1 MQLPWWGRRGTII
14 ALIIVVLTVILPA
27 IFLRGPISN
36 VFNKPTAQY
45 QTQAVKQGDLSIT
58 IGATG
63 PMQSSVYNL
72 TFSGTGTSSARIE
85 EINVAVGQK
94 VKKSQRLAI
103 IDKTILQNT
112 YNQQLAIVQA
122 DQNNMAAAQ
131 NSLGTTQGV
140 GTANVAADQT
150 ALASDQQAL
159 LNAQTSAQAT
169 INLDQTTL
177 NNDQAALNAT
187 QQQVNQSNAAANAQL
202 AVDKDTCTQKNTTP
216 ATSTSPATVAEPQRT
231 NCNQLAQSTYNKTIA
246 TNNQNLQLAQAKV
259 TADQQ
264 RLNLDTATGNANI
277 QTAQSRVNTDQ
288 ARINTDQASA
298 NNSSASSQ
306 SSVTSLQSKLNQDLT
321 QLAAYKRDM
330 DNAILLAP
338 HDGVVTVINGNV
350 GGIPGVPANA
360 SSAST
365 TTTASTFIQL
375 VDTQALQVQAN
386 VNETDTGSLQVGDA
400 ATFTVNAFN
409 GRTFIG
415 TVSAISPN
423 GQTVSNVVTYPV
435 TIDVNASSLQ
445 GANLLPNMT
454 ANVTI
459 TVVQHSGV
467 LLIPVE
473 AVNFARL
480 SSTSNPT
487 TGRQALV
494 ESKAVAQAMRRARQ
508 LLANLESNN
517 ADIVAVSPIPT
528 FVLEKPDDNFVVKPV
543 VLGLTDGTQ
552 YEVLDGLTTNDVIV
566 DGNRTGEQF
575 GRPGGTNTTAQGG

>member
-1 MQLPWWGRRGTII
+1 M
-14 ALIIVVLTVILPA
+14 
-27 IFLRGPISN
+27 
-36 VFNKPTAQY
+36 
-45 QTQAVKQGDLSIT
+45 
-58 IGATG
+58 
-63 PMQSSVYNL
+63 
-72 TFSGTGTSSARIE
+72 
-85 EINVAVGQK
+85 
-94 VKKSQRLAI
+94 
-103 IDKTILQNT
+103 
-112 YNQQLAIVQA
+112 
-122 DQNNMAAAQ
+122 
-131 NSLGTTQGV
+131 
-140 GTANVAADQT
+140 
-150 ALASDQQAL
+150 
-159 LNAQTSAQAT
+159 
-169 INLDQTTL
+169 
-177 NNDQAALNAT
+177 T
-187 QQQVNQSNAAANAQL
+187 QQQVNAAIAAANAKLQSDL
-202 AVDKDTCTQKNTTP
+202 NSCSATATAIAVNATATVQAGRNGNSYATP
-216 ATSTSPATVAEPQRT
+216 AVPANPNATSTLKPDYSTCA
-231 NCNQLAQSTYNKTIA
+231 QLAQKNRDSTVA
-246 TNNQNLQLAQAKV
+246 TQNQLLQSAQAKV
-259 TADQQ
+259 SADQQ

-494 ESKAVAQAMRRARQ
+494 ESKAVAQAMRQARQ